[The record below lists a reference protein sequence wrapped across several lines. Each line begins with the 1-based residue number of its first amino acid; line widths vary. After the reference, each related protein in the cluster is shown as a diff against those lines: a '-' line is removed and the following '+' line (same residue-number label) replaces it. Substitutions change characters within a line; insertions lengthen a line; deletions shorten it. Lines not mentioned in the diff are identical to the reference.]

1 MNGRPGHTR
10 LMVLH
15 GQANPTGLAVLLE
28 PETVERH
35 RNVLCAEYDQCLDE
49 ALRQRWLSW
58 SCEHC
63 PMFAQDRLSQAM
75 RVGHEAASRPE
86 AQF

>member
-1 MNGRPGHTR
+1 MNDRSGHTR
-10 LMVLH
+10 PMILH
-15 GQANPTGLAVLLE
+15 GQANPTGLVAQVE
-28 PETVERH
+28 PETVGRH
-35 RNVLCAEYDQCLDE
+35 RNVLCTRYDQCLDE
-49 ALRQRWLSW
+49 ALRQKWPSW

-75 RVGHEAASRPE
+75 RASHEAVSRPE

>member
-10 LMVLH
+10 LMMLH

-28 PETVERH
+28 PETVEGH

-49 ALRQRWLSW
+49 ALTQRWLSW

-63 PMFAQDRLSQAM
+63 PMLAQDQLSQAV
-75 RVGHEAASRPE
+75 RASHEAVSRPE